1 MGHFPVRCI
10 WNLSGNIMLAAVRF
24 SISGDMLSGPED
36 LLVSREARIDSSVH
50 SSELGISPEE
60 GCA

>member
-10 WNLSGNIMLAAVRF
+10 WNLSGNTMLAAVHF
-24 SISGDMLSGPED
+24 SMSGDMLSGLED
-36 LLVSREARIDSSVH
+36 LLVSREARIVH